1 MRNSVGFETV
11 KQVAVHSNQA
21 TVEMNMP
28 DQKELELQGLAF
40 EFDLVEEAVQ

>member
-21 TVEMNMP
+21 TAETNTL
-28 DQKELELQGLAF
+28 DQKELELQSLAF
-40 EFDLVEEAVQ
+40 VFDQVEEAVH